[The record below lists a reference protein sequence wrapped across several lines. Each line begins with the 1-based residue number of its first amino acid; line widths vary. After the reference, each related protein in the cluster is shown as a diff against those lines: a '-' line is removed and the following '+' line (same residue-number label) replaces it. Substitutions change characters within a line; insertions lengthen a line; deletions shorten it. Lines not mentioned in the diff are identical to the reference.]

1 MKYFFIS
8 LILLHLHLII
18 AAPNYPGKQ
27 FCLFLP
33 KKKKYG
39 LLQFFFLVGWY
50 YKTKT
55 CYNTYR
61 DGVQTEIQMTLKR
74 SEFFN
79 VDKCT
84 LETKVKTCRNGNC
97 IASSSIGEESCHFR
111 LECWY

>member
-27 FCLFLP
+27 FFLR
-33 KKKKYG
+33 KKS
-39 LLQFFFLVGWY
+39 QFHEFFSFFLVGWY
-50 YKTKT
+50 HKTKT
-55 CYNTYR
+55 CYNTYS
-61 DGVQTEIQMTLKR
+61 DGVQTEIQMILKR

-97 IASSSIGEESCHFR
+97 IASSSIGEESCHFE
-111 LECWY
+111 LKCWY